1 MGIAV
6 LYQDPFT
13 PTLYN
18 SPPLVVT
25 DEQKLYL
32 REVCSIG
39 ASDEQFAQKLYNAI
53 LYILTHGNT
62 TPPAVTSLNPASA
75 VIGSPAFDMHVIGT
89 GFNSGSKIFFNGL
102 EEPTTL
108 NSPTDV
114 STGINMPLWTAPAVV
129 PVTVQNAD
137 GTSSQP
143 MDFSFVETAV
153 MSAQKTE
160 LKSSLKPVVTVPP
173 VTKVPEQK
181 K

>member
-13 PTLYN
+13 PTLFN

-25 DEQKLYL
+25 DEQRMYL
-32 REVCSIG
+32 REACSIG

-62 TPPAVTSLNPASA
+62 VPPVVTSLNPSSA

-114 STGINMPLWTAPAVV
+114 STGINMPLWVAPAVV

-143 MDFSFVETAV
+143 MNFEFTDV
-153 MSAQKTE
+153 AQQSSQSVKSGT
-160 LKSSLKPVVTVPP
+160 LKESLKPVVTVPTQT
-173 VTKVPEQK
+173 TKK
-181 K
+181 